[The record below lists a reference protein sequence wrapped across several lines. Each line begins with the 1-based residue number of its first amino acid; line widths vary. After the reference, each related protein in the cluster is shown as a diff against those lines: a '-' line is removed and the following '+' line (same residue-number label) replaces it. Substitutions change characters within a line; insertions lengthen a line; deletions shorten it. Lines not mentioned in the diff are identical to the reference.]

1 MRLALLVIILP
12 GFSMA
17 AEIPQGAHAL
27 LRLVNSVSTRT
38 AREGDYVYLRTASP
52 IVVNGQIVVPTDSY
66 VQGVVSHAQ
75 RSGRVKGRAELGIRI
90 ETLTFASGKTVQ
102 VTPHLASVDSEG
114 SDQKVATDENQ
125 VRQGGDRGRD
135 AAQIAT
141 LSGTGAAIGGLADR
155 SWKAA
160 GIGAGVGGGVGLAS
174 VLLTRG
180 REIELR
186 QGSTID
192 VVFDRPVSVD

>member
-12 GFSMA
+12 GLSVA

-38 AREGDYVYLRTASP
+38 AREGDYIYLRTAAP
-52 IVVNGQIVVPTDSY
+52 IVVGGQIVVPAESY
-66 VQGVVSHAQ
+66 VQGVVSRAQ

-90 ETLTFASGKTVQ
+90 ETLTFASGKV
-102 VTPHLASVDSEG
+102 VRVAPHLASVDSEG
-114 SDQKVATDENQ
+114 SEQKVVTNENQ
-125 VRQGGDRGRD
+125 VRQGGNLGSD
-135 AAQIAT
+135 AARVAT
-141 LSGTGAAIGGLADR
+141 LSGTGAAVGGLADR
-155 SWKAA
+155 TWKAA
-160 GIGAGVGGGVGLAS
+160 GIGAGAGGAVGLAS

-180 REIELR
+180 REVELR